1 MEPSSRS
8 LYVTLLSNTSK
19 PEFPNNT
26 PASFK
31 VRLPYPLRVKNWQV
45 GVAGVYLPGPPNTV
59 SHGVTSHPV
68 TSTPTAPV
76 APLTEHRQSNL
87 FKGSENQKLV
97 RMYSRAIKIVD
108 NTRTQ
113 EITSTMEDADMPEA
127 ATGVVFMKKVF
138 RWLRQDTMKKLYTG
152 YNLSTASV
160 DYAPRYE
167 WKDEAG
173 VPTLWI
179 LNAKTD
185 VSFNK
190 SRPYLGFNLV
200 LAQQMGWV
208 VKTEDGTY
216 ALGPNLLMH
225 PLLSQPKNPKIAA
238 SADTNQLVNFTDYV
252 QVNRGMVYLSMV
264 MDWQFVNLD
273 EAYARATTHVYVP
286 PKTLWNHFRW
296 IMDDESAWIKD
307 GGISSLG
314 FVNLEGSPHYWK
326 KKTMGM
332 TLTKSGNKY
341 EPKFRWTI
349 GTTRLSQ
356 GPTYRIIVEIYTTD
370 KVLFDKTRV
379 SAYTSFYT
387 RNIDSAVTTH
397 VHEYLGTHMVYYHR
411 LVQDFRLTQYSDHSS
426 RLHVTVTIDDVPTSY
441 PATLTD
447 QCYVVVYGY
456 TIGPPWPRMDQVTD
470 VYDGH
475 PVIRRD
481 TTTTSTTSTTETT
494 TQPTHTG
501 SQDKQKK
508 TTVTPATHGEPATRP
523 VHLYCNVG
531 ESSIVGTQITNF
543 LRDLPYKDQPIRWE
557 PEHVQYH
564 RVRGDTLEI
573 LEVEVAE
580 TNGQLMT
587 LNPAGETQVTLHFQ
601 A

>member
-1 MEPSSRS
+1 MEPASRS

-19 PEFPNNT
+19 PEFPHNT

-45 GVAGVYLPGPPNTV
+45 GVAGVYLPRPPNTV
-59 SHGVTSHPV
+59 SHAVTSHPV
-68 TSTPTAPV
+68 TTTPV

-87 FKGSENQKLV
+87 FKGSTNQRLV
-97 RMYSRAIKIVD
+97 RMYSRAMKAD
-108 NTRTQ
+108 DSTSTQ
-113 EITSTMEDADMPEA
+113 EITTTMEDADMPEA
-127 ATGVVFMKKVF
+127 TTGVTFMKKVV
-138 RWLRQDTMKKLYTG
+138 RWLQQDRVKKLYTG
-152 YNLSTASV
+152 YTFGPTEV
-160 DYAPRYE
+160 DYALRFE

-179 LNAKTD
+179 LNDKLNIAY
-185 VSFNK
+185 NK

-200 LAQQMGWV
+200 LSQTMGWL
-208 VKTEDGTY
+208 VKKDVGSFV
-216 ALGPNLLMH
+216 LGPNLLMH
-225 PLLSQPKNPKIAA
+225 PHVNRPKAPKIAA
-238 SADTNQLVNFTDYV
+238 EGDKNQLVTFTDYV
-252 QVNRGMVYLSMV
+252 QVYRGMMYLSMV

-273 EAYARATTHVYVP
+273 EAYARATTHVFVP
-286 PKTLWNHFRW
+286 PKVLWNHFRW
-296 IMDDESAWIKD
+296 IMDDESVWIKD

-349 GTTRLSQ
+349 GTTKLSK

-370 KVLFDKTRV
+370 KVLFDKTSV

-397 VHEYLGTHMVYYHR
+397 VHEYLGTHLVYYHR
-411 LVQDFRLTQYSDHSS
+411 LVQDFRLTQWSDRTS
-426 RLHVTVTIDDVPTSY
+426 RLYITVTIDGVPTSY

-456 TIGPPWPRMDQVTD
+456 TIGAPWPPMSQVDD
-470 VYDGH
+470 VYDDH
-475 PVIRRD
+475 PVIQRS
-481 TTTTSTTSTTETT
+481 TTTTSTSSTTETT
-494 TQPTHTG
+494 TQPTHKG

-508 TTVTPATHGEPATRP
+508 TTVTPATHGEQATRP

-543 LRDLPYKDQPIRWE
+543 LRDLPYKDAPIRWE

-564 RVRGDTLEI
+564 RVRGDTVEI

>member
-19 PEFPNNT
+19 PEFPHNT

-45 GVAGVYLPGPPNTV
+45 GVAGAYLPGPSNTV
-59 SHGVTSHPV
+59 SHTVTSHPV
-68 TSTPTAPV
+68 TTTPV
-76 APLTEHRQSNL
+76 VPLTEHRQSNL
-87 FKGSENQKLV
+87 YRGSTNQRLV
-97 RMYSRAIKIVD
+97 HMYSRALQRTD
-108 NTRTQ
+108 GSRTQ
-113 EITSTMEDADMPEA
+113 EINSTMEDADMPEA
-127 ATGVVFMKKVF
+127 TTGVVFMKKVF
-138 RWLRQDTMKKLYTG
+138 RWLRQDVMKKLYTG
-152 YNLSTASV
+152 YNLSTADV
-160 DYAPRYE
+160 DYTPRYE

-179 LNAKTD
+179 LNVKTN
-185 VSFNK
+185 VLFNK
-190 SRPYLGFNLV
+190 AHHYLGFNLV
-200 LAQQMGWV
+200 LAQTMGWV
-208 VKTEDGTY
+208 VKKADGSY
-216 ALGPNLLMH
+216 GLGPNLLMH
-225 PLLSQPKNPKIAA
+225 PLLSQPKNPKVAA
-238 SADTNQLVNFTDYV
+238 SADKNQLLTFTDYV
-252 QVNRGMVYLSMV
+252 QVHREMVYLAMV
-264 MDWQFVNLD
+264 VDWQFVNLD
-273 EAYARATTHVYVP
+273 EAYAQATTHVYVP
-286 PKTLWNHFRW
+286 PKVLWNHFRW

-326 KKTMGM
+326 KKTVGM

-341 EPKFRWTI
+341 EPKFGWVI
-349 GTTRLSQ
+349 GTKLSQ
-356 GPTYRIIVEIYTTD
+356 ASTYRLIVEVYTTD
-370 KVLFDKTRV
+370 KTLFDKTRV
-379 SAYTSFYT
+379 SVTGSFYVRMT
-387 RNIDSAVTTH
+387 DTALTTH

-411 LVQDFRLTQYSDHSS
+411 LVQDFRLTQYSDDTS
-426 RLHVTVTIDDVPTSY
+426 RLYVTVTIDGVPTSY

-447 QCYVVVYGY
+447 QSYVVVYGY
-456 TIGPPWPRMDQVTD
+456 AIWSPWPRMDEVDD
-470 VYDGH
+470 VYDDH
-475 PVIRRD
+475 PVIRRG
-481 TTTTSTTSTTETT
+481 TTTTSTSSTTETT
-494 TQPTHTG
+494 TKPTHQG

-508 TTVTPATHGEPATRP
+508 TTVTPATHGELATRP

-564 RVRGDTLEI
+564 RVRGDTVEI

-580 TNGQLMT
+580 TNGQLLT

>member
-19 PEFPNNT
+19 PEFPHNT

-87 FKGSENQKLV
+87 FRGSENQRLA
-97 RMYSRAIKIVD
+97 RLYARAMKED
-108 NTRTQ
+108 DSTATQ
-113 EITSTMEDADMPEA
+113 DITVTMEDADMPEA
-127 ATGVVFMKKVF
+127 ATGVVFMKKVV
-138 RWLRQDTMKKLYTG
+138 RWMEQDKLTKLYTG
-152 YNLSTASV
+152 YVFGSAEVNYDLQF
-160 DYAPRYE
+160 E

-179 LNAKTD
+179 LNDKLNIAY
-185 VSFNK
+185 NK
-190 SRPYLGFNLV
+190 PRPYLGFNRV
-200 LAQQMGWV
+200 MAQQMGWLV
-208 VKTEDGTY
+208 RKEDRSY
-216 ALGPNLLMH
+216 ALGPNLLMYPH
-225 PLLSQPKNPKIAA
+225 VKKAKSPKFAA
-238 SADTNQLVNFTDYV
+238 DADRNQLFTFSNYVHVNG
-252 QVNRGMVYLSMV
+252 GMMYLSMA

-307 GGISSLG
+307 GGIKSLG

-326 KKTMGM
+326 KKTVGM

-341 EPKFRWTI
+341 EPKFGWII
-349 GTTRLSQ
+349 GTTKLSQ
-356 GPTYRIIVEIYTTD
+356 GLTYRIIVEIYTTD

-411 LVQDFRLTQYSDHSS
+411 LVQDFRLTAQSDHSS

-456 TIGPPWPRMDQVTD
+456 TIPAHEPPFSQVDD
-470 VYDGH
+470 VYDDH
-475 PVIRRD
+475 PVIRRS
-481 TTTTSTTSTTETT
+481 TTTTSTSSTTETT
-494 TQPTHTG
+494 TQPTHKG

>member
-19 PEFPNNT
+19 PEFPHNT

-31 VRLPYPLRVKNWQV
+31 VRLPYPLRVKNWHV

-68 TSTPTAPV
+68 TTTPV

-87 FKGSENQKLV
+87 FKGSTNQRLV
-97 RMYSRAIKIVD
+97 RMYSRALQRNDGTK
-108 NTRTQ
+108 TQ
-113 EITSTMEDADMPEA
+113 DITSTMEDADMPEA

>member
-8 LYVTLLSNTSK
+8 LYFTLLSNTSK
-19 PEFPNNT
+19 PEFPHNT

-31 VRLPYPLRVKNWQV
+31 VRLPYPLRVKNWHV
-45 GVAGVYLPGPPNTV
+45 GVAGVYLPGPPNTET
-59 SHGVTSHPV
+59 HGVTSHPV

-87 FKGSENQKLV
+87 FRGSENQKLV

-138 RWLRQDTMKKLYTG
+138 RWLRQDTMKKLFTG

-179 LNAKTD
+179 LNAKTK

-225 PLLSQPKNPKIAA
+225 PLLIQPKNPKIAA
-238 SADTNQLVNFTDYV
+238 SADTNQLVDFTDYV

-286 PKTLWNHFRW
+286 PKVLWNHFRW
-296 IMDDESAWIKD
+296 IMEDESVWTKEAGIK
-307 GGISSLG
+307 SLG
-314 FVNLEGSPHYWK
+314 WVNLEGSPHYWK

-349 GTTRLSQ
+349 GTTKLKR
-356 GPTYRIIVEIYTTD
+356 
-370 KVLFDKTRV
+370 
-379 SAYTSFYT
+379 
-387 RNIDSAVTTH
+387 
-397 VHEYLGTHMVYYHR
+397 
-411 LVQDFRLTQYSDHSS
+411 
-426 RLHVTVTIDDVPTSY
+426 
-441 PATLTD
+441 
-447 QCYVVVYGY
+447 
-456 TIGPPWPRMDQVTD
+456 
-470 VYDGH
+470 
-475 PVIRRD
+475 
-481 TTTTSTTSTTETT
+481 
-494 TQPTHTG
+494 
-501 SQDKQKK
+501 
-508 TTVTPATHGEPATRP
+508 
-523 VHLYCNVG
+523 
-531 ESSIVGTQITNF
+531 
-543 LRDLPYKDQPIRWE
+543 
-557 PEHVQYH
+557 
-564 RVRGDTLEI
+564 
-573 LEVEVAE
+573 
-580 TNGQLMT
+580 
-587 LNPAGETQVTLHFQ
+587 
-601 A
+601 

>member
-19 PEFPNNT
+19 PEFPHNT

-31 VRLPYPLRVKNWQV
+31 VRLPYPLRVKNWHV

-68 TSTPTAPV
+68 TTTPV

-87 FKGSENQKLV
+87 FKGSTNQRLV
-97 RMYSRAIKIVD
+97 RMYFRAMKED
-108 NTRTQ
+108 DSTSTQ
-113 EITSTMEDADMPEA
+113 EITTTMEDADMPEA
-127 ATGVVFMKKVF
+127 TTGVTFMKKVV
-138 RWLRQDTMKKLYTG
+138 RWLQQEKLKKLYTG
-152 YNLSTASV
+152 YVFGTADV
-160 DYAPRYE
+160 DYTLQFE

-179 LNAKTD
+179 LNDKINIAY
-185 VSFNK
+185 NK
-190 SRPYLGFNLV
+190 PRPYLGFNLGSLV
-200 LAQQMGWV
+200 RKEV
-208 VKTEDGTY
+208 GTFV
-216 ALGPNLLMH
+216 LGPNLNMYPH
-225 PLLSQPKNPKIAA
+225 VNRTKAPKLAA
-238 SADTNQLVNFTDYV
+238 DGDKNQLFTFTDYV
-252 QVNRGMVYLSMV
+252 QVYRGMVYLSMV

>member
-19 PEFPNNT
+19 PEFPHNT

-31 VRLPYPLRVKNWQV
+31 VRLPYPLRVKNWHV

-68 TSTPTAPV
+68 TTTTPV

-87 FKGSENQKLV
+87 FRGSANQRLA
-97 RMYSRAIKIVD
+97 RMYARAMKAD
-108 NTRTQ
+108 DSTSTQ
-113 EITSTMEDADMPEA
+113 EITTTMEDADMPEA
-127 ATGVVFMKKVF
+127 ATGVTFMKKVV
-138 RWLRQDTMKKLYTG
+138 RWLEQDKLKKLFTG
-152 YNLSTASV
+152 YVFGTSEV
-160 DYAPRYE
+160 DYALRFE

-179 LNAKTD
+179 LNDQLNIA
-185 VSFNK
+185 FNK
-190 SRPYLGFNLV
+190 SRPYLGLNQV
-200 LAQQMGWV
+200 MAQQMGWL
-208 VKTEDGTY
+208 VKKEDRSY
-216 ALGPNLLMH
+216 AVGPNLLMYPH
-225 PLLSQPKNPKIAA
+225 VNRAKAPKLAA
-238 SADTNQLVNFTDYV
+238 DGDKNQLFAFTDYV
-252 QVNRGMVYLSMV
+252 HVYRTMMYLSMV

-286 PKTLWNHFRW
+286 PKVLWNHFRW
-296 IMDDESAWIKD
+296 IMDDESVWIKD

-326 KKTMGM
+326 KKTVGM

-341 EPKFRWTI
+341 EPKFGWII
-349 GTTRLSQ
+349 GTTKLKM
-356 GPTYRIIVEIYTTD
+356 GLTYRVIVEVYTTD

-379 SAYTSFYT
+379 IAENNLYVQM
-387 RNIDSAVTTH
+387 IDSAVTTH
-397 VHEYLGTHMVYYHR
+397 VHEYLGTHLMYYHR
-411 LVQDFRLTQYSDHSS
+411 LVQDFRLTQQSGRTS
-426 RLHVTVTIDDVPTSY
+426 RLYLKVPIDGVPTSY

-456 TIGPPWPRMDQVTD
+456 TIGAPWPPMSQVDD
-470 VYDGH
+470 VYDDH
-475 PVIRRD
+475 PVIRRS
-481 TTTTSTTSTTETT
+481 TTTTSTSSTTETT
-494 TQPTHTG
+494 TKPTHKG

-508 TTVTPATHGEPATRP
+508 TTVTPATHGEQATRP

>member
-1 MEPSSRS
+1 
-8 LYVTLLSNTSK
+8 
-19 PEFPNNT
+19 
-26 PASFK
+26 
-31 VRLPYPLRVKNWQV
+31 
-45 GVAGVYLPGPPNTV
+45 
-59 SHGVTSHPV
+59 
-68 TSTPTAPV
+68 
-76 APLTEHRQSNL
+76 
-87 FKGSENQKLV
+87 
-97 RMYSRAIKIVD
+97 
-108 NTRTQ
+108 
-113 EITSTMEDADMPEA
+113 
-127 ATGVVFMKKVF
+127 
-138 RWLRQDTMKKLYTG
+138 
-152 YNLSTASV
+152 
-160 DYAPRYE
+160 
-167 WKDEAG
+167 
-173 VPTLWI
+173 
-179 LNAKTD
+179 
-185 VSFNK
+185 
-190 SRPYLGFNLV
+190 
-200 LAQQMGWV
+200 MGWV
-208 VKTEDGTY
+208 VKQEDGTY

-225 PLLSQPKNPKIAA
+225 PLLNQPKNPKVAA
-238 SADTNQLVNFTDYV
+238 SADKNQLFDFTDYV
-252 QVNRGMVYLSMV
+252 QVHRGFVYLSMV
-264 MDWQFVNLD
+264 VDWQFVNLD
-273 EAYARATTHVYVP
+273 EAYARATTHVFVP
-286 PKTLWNHFRW
+286 PKVLWNHFRW

-326 KKTMGM
+326 KKTVGM

-341 EPKFRWTI
+341 QPKFGWVI
-349 GTTRLSQ
+349 GTTKLSV
-356 GPTYRIIVEIYTTD
+356 GYTYRLMVEVYTTD

-379 SAYTSFYT
+379 SAANELYVQM
-387 RNIDSAVTTH
+387 IDSAVTTH
-397 VHEYLGTHMVYYHR
+397 VHEYLGTHLVYYHR
-411 LVQDFRLTQYSDHSS
+411 LLQDFRLTQWSDRTS
-426 RLHVTVTIDDVPTSY
+426 RLYITVTIDGVPTSY

-456 TIGPPWPRMDQVTD
+456 TIGAPWPPMSQVDD
-470 VYDGH
+470 VYDDH
-475 PVIRRD
+475 PVIRRG
-481 TTTTSTTSTTETT
+481 TTTTSTSSTTETT
-494 TQPTHTG
+494 SKPTHKG